1 MSFDWE
7 QYNKWDAWGK
17 DIIID
22 WLSSKGHTM
31 VHNPD
36 KYGIDLYSDY
46 KGKLHLWEVEVST
59 THVWTCEDDYKP
71 KAVSFLGRKKKW
83 AEWPFYYCIICS
95 ATESIVV
102 CSSSVIYKPEY
113 KQERYVISRDCVE
126 TFYHVPK
133 ELCEW
138 IK

>member
-1 MSFDWE
+1 MKFDWE

-17 DIIID
+17 SIIIE

-46 KGKLHLWEVEVST
+46 EGKLYLWEVEVST

-71 KAVSFLGRKKKW
+71 EAVSFLGRKKKW

-95 ATESIVV
+95 ETESIVL

-113 KQERYVISRDCVE
+113 KQERYVVSRNCVDV
-126 TFYHVPK
+126 FYHVAN
-133 ELCEW
+133 ELCRW
-138 IK
+138 VR